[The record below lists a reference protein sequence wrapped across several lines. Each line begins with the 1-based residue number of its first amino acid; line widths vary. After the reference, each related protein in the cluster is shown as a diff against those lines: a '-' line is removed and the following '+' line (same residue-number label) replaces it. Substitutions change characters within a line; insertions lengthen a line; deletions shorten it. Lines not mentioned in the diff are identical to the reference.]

1 MKVNKIELFT
11 LLNQADDE
19 LLQIIYSL
27 LLKVND
33 IPIKKPISTSYNST
47 LFLEKLQ
54 EVQKIKPFSKIQNS
68 TDWQKQIRNEWE

>member
-1 MKVNKIELFT
+1 MKVNKTDLFA

-33 IPIKKPISTSYNST
+33 VPIKKPISISYNSN
-47 LFLEKLQ
+47 LFIEKLQ
-54 EVQKIKPFSKIQNS
+54 EVQKTKPFSNIKNS

>member
-1 MKVNKIELFT
+1 MKVNKIELFA

-33 IPIKKPISTSYNST
+33 IPIKKTISTSYDSN
-47 LFLEKLQ
+47 LFLEKLH
-54 EVQKIKPFSKIQNS
+54 EVQKIKPFSTIQNS